1 MIFPSPTRE
10 NQLNSRFKRVRR
22 RAILRRAKRAHE
34 KRLKRF
40 SRGGWRGSPFS
51 VHGLAEQVGHSLVG
65 KRPTGAF
72 SDSTRFPLEGER
84 KQGMDN
90 LRFTSIAKRY
100 ATGISFTVRSKIAY
114 RRSPRVRTPAA
125 YFKAHSRPFVTLFS
139 VHGLAEQVG
148 HSLTGKCSTGAFSN
162 SARGWESTN
171 SARRERAVRRT
182 LLCWDCV
189 ANAKFMGQLRTKYRF
204 CIAQALSAA
213 VRPAFAVL
221 TCAPGLGFSGFRVCL
236 LL

>member
-1 MIFPSPTRE
+1 M
-10 NQLNSRFKRVRR
+10 
-22 RAILRRAKRAHE
+22 RAKRAHE

-40 SRGGWRGSPFS
+40 SHGGWRRSPFS

-114 RRSPRVRTPAA
+114 RRSPRARTPAA
-125 YFKAHSRPFVTLFS
+125 YFKARSRPFGNPFS
-139 VHGLAEQVG
+139 RKGVGKYELRTAGASRPALPVVLALRICSEGFGTTANQVQVLYSSG
-148 HSLTGKCSTGAFSN
+148 AQCGSTICFCGADL
-162 SARGWESTN
+162 
-171 SARRERAVRRT
+171 RAWSWVFWFLR
-182 LLCWDCV
+182 LPSFIVEVLCWIR
-189 ANAKFMGQLRTKYRF
+189 G
-204 CIAQALSAA
+204 
-213 VRPAFAVL
+213 
-221 TCAPGLGFSGFRVCL
+221 
-236 LL
+236 